1 VLKQNVKSNGE
12 CTKAFQASVLIV
24 DDDEFLRT
32 TLKFS
37 LEMEGF
43 QVAEAGN
50 ASAAIAFLQ
59 THQTEVILL
68 DMGMPPH
75 KHSSEEGL
83 RVLDFVH
90 QQQLPCK
97 VVVLT
102 GQNAENVAYLA
113 VKHGAFDYLQ
123 KPVDE
128 KVLIQ
133 AIYRAKLFYEQSQ
146 QLAEQEKTHQV
157 QILVPMGEGVKQVRN
172 QAEEKIV
179 RKVLQQTGFN
189 VHETARQLGL
199 KRENVYY
206 LIKKYQIQRPS
217 PLEEG

>member
-1 VLKQNVKSNGE
+1 MKEDRFLN
-12 CTKAFQASVLIV
+12 VLIV
-24 DDDEFLRT
+24 DDDPLLRA
-32 TLKFS
+32 TLRFS
-37 LEMEGF
+37 LETLGF
-43 QVAEAGN
+43 QVGEAE
-50 ASAAIAFLQ
+50 SADVAITYLQ
-59 THQTEVILL
+59 TKQPEVILL

-75 KHSSEEGL
+75 KHSPEEGL

-90 QQQLPCK
+90 QQQFSSK

-102 GQNAENVAYLA
+102 GQDAEKVAYLA

-123 KPVDE
+123 KPIDE
-128 KVLIQ
+128 SALIQ
-133 AIYRAKLFYEQSQ
+133 AVQRAKLFYIQSK

-217 PLEEG
+217 PQQER